1 MIFLTVGTLY
11 PFDRLIDVVDQAV
24 EKGYVG
30 DKIFAQIG
38 NTVNKP
44 RNFPYVASLELDT
57 YERYFSEASAIIS
70 HAGMGTITMALRHQ
84 KPLLVMPREKKYGE
98 IINDHQIYTAEAFAK
113 KGHVQVA
120 RNPADFEEKIVK
132 LKSFVPT
139 ERRCNT
145 EAIVSFIKQYLWNV
159 EKYKCKKAI

>member
-11 PFDRLIDVVDQAV
+11 PFDRLVEVVDQAV
-24 EKGYVG
+24 EKGYVQ

-38 NTVNKP
+38 KTANIP
-44 RNFPYVASLELDT
+44 RNFQYVVSLEMDA
-57 YERYFSEASAIIS
+57 YEKCFREASAIIS
-70 HAGMGTITMALRHQ
+70 HAGMGTITTALRHK
-84 KPLLVMPREKKYGE
+84 KPILVMPREKKYGE
-98 IINDHQIYTAEAFAK
+98 IINDHQIHTAEAFAK

-120 RNPADFEEKIVK
+120 RTPADFKAKIIE

-145 EAIVSFIKQYLWNV
+145 DAIVGFIRQYLGSV
-159 EKYKCKKAI
+159 EKCIS

>member
-11 PFDRLIDVVDQAV
+11 PFDRLVEVVDQVV
-24 EKGYVG
+24 EKGYLS
-30 DKIFAQIG
+30 DNIFAQIG
-38 NTVNKP
+38 NSVNKP
-44 RNFPYVASLELDT
+44 RNFQYVVSLELDA
-57 YERYFSEASAIIS
+57 YERCFSEASAIIS

-98 IINDHQIYTAEAFAK
+98 IINDHQIHTAEAFAK

-120 RNPADFEEKIVK
+120 RNPADFEAKIVK

-145 EAIVSFIKQYLWNV
+145 EAIVAFIKQYLWSV
-159 EKYKCKKAI
+159 ENCKY